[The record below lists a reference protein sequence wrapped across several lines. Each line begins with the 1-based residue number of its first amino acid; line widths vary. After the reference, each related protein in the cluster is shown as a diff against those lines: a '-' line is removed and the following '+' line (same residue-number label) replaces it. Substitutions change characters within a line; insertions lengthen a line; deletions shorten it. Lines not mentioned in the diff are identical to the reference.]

1 MVFTYLSSQ
10 PIQPLMEIM
19 RFSLIPI
26 FALYISLLS
35 LPLVN
40 SQADSCT
47 TKLTVSSQIP
57 FNTTGLSCFS
67 AWSSEDF
74 ILRYGTTGTNLSFVL
89 SAPDNGAYI
98 SIGFSP
104 DGRMVGSSAIA
115 GWVSSGSGTVKQYY
129 LGGTSSKSCP
139 PDQGDLKLVKGSP
152 LIISKSSRL
161 YLAFQLS
168 AVPQTNVIYAVGPG
182 NLPGSNGYLP
192 QHSNMGSGTISFSG
206 SGGTNSTTSGRNS
219 GDDDGDDD
227 ETSSTKKN
235 GDNGGDDDG
244 DNDGRKDTKSSTLTS
259 NFILNSVKR
268 HGLFVL
274 IGWGIL
280 MPVGVAMARFGK
292 KCDPFWFYA
301 HVSIQ
306 GIGFLIGTIGII
318 MGFGLDDEGG
328 EGNVDIHKAL
338 GIVILVCGC
347 LQVMAILAR
356 PTKESKL
363 RRYWNWY
370 HHYVGRG
377 AILLAFVNIFY
388 GFHISHENE
397 KWSYIY
403 GTFIGIF
410 VVIYLVLDEW
420 RKRNS

>member
-1 MVFTYLSSQ
+1 
-10 PIQPLMEIM
+10 MEIM
-19 RFSLIPI
+19 RFSLITI
-26 FALYISLLS
+26 FSLFLS

-40 SQADSCT
+40 SQSDSCT
-47 TKLTVSSQIP
+47 TKLSVSSQIP

-74 ILRYGTTGTNLSFVL
+74 ILRYGKAGSDWSFVL

-104 DGRMVGSSAIA
+104 NGRMVGSSAVA
-115 GWVSSGSGTVKQYY
+115 AWVSSGSGTAKQYY

-152 LIISKSSRL
+152 LILSKNSRL

-182 NLPGSNGYLP
+182 NSLPGSNGYLP
-192 QHSNMGSGTISFSG
+192 QHNNMGSGTISFSG
-206 SGGTNSTTSGRNS
+206 GGGTNSTTGGGD
-219 GDDDGDDD
+219 GDDDGGDDN
-227 ETSSTKKN
+227 ETPSREKS
-235 GDNGGDDDG
+235 GVDGGDDDG
-244 DNDGRKDTKSSTLTS
+244 DNDGRKDAKSPSS
-259 NFILNSVKR
+259 AANSILNSVKR
-268 HGLFVL
+268 HGLMVL

-280 MPVGVAMARFGK
+280 MPIGMAMARFGK

-306 GIGFLIGTIGII
+306 GIGFIVGTVGII
-318 MGFGLDDEGG
+318 LGFGLDDDEGG
-328 EGNVDIHKAL
+328 DGNVDLHKAL
-338 GIVILVCGC
+338 GVAILVCGC

-356 PTKESKL
+356 PTMESKI

-388 GFHISHENE
+388 GFHISHENQA
-397 KWSYIY
+397 WSYIY
-403 GTFIGIF
+403 GIFIGIF
-410 VVIYLVLDEW
+410 GVVFLVLEEW
-420 RKRNS
+420 RKKNI